1 MLVKFDPPLGELYW
15 AIDKQ
20 KPQDYYSFGIISK
33 PKAYQKPRPK
43 APKSPTSIDSEPKN
57 RGFPQDRSCGAE
69 AGFAEATCRP
79 DV

>member
-1 MLVKFDPPLGELYW
+1 MLVKFDPPPGELYW

-43 APKSPTSIDSEPKN
+43 APPAFDFFERYLFKGTSEVGGTYLSFP
-57 RGFPQDRSCGAE
+57 GFY
-69 AGFAEATCRP
+69 
-79 DV
+79 

>member
-43 APKSPTSIDSEPKN
+43 APKSPTSIVSEP
-57 RGFPQDRSCGAE
+57 RGQQVVFFSGGESFLFFKP
-69 AGFAEATCRP
+69 F
-79 DV
+79 

>member
-43 APKSPTSIDSEPKN
+43 APKSPTSIDSEPTQAQ
-57 RGFPQDRSCGAE
+57 GGCWWDYI
-69 AGFAEATCRP
+69 
-79 DV
+79 

>member
-1 MLVKFDPPLGELYW
+1 MFVKFDPPLGELYW

-43 APKSPTSIDSEPKN
+43 APKSPTSIDSEPLAEVGLSAKSGIFCN
-57 RGFPQDRSCGAE
+57 ILTIFLPGA
-69 AGFAEATCRP
+69 F
-79 DV
+79 

>member
-33 PKAYQKPRPK
+33 PKAYQTPRPK
-43 APKSPTSIDSEPKN
+43 APKSPTSIDSEPL
-57 RGFPQDRSCGAE
+57 DL
-69 AGFAEATCRP
+69 
-79 DV
+79 D

>member
-43 APKSPTSIDSEPKN
+43 APKSPTSIDIGEAED
-57 RGFPQDRSCGAE
+57 RGSLPFEQREVIEFLVA
-69 AGFAEATCRP
+69 
-79 DV
+79 